1 LTTVSTTVESTIA
14 APREPFFTW
23 LVPGVFF
30 DELHTVLR
38 DAAFMPGVEKT
49 TDTTGPWD
57 VPGSN
62 RIVHTTDGAQVRETV
77 TAAVAPDYFSY
88 RVNEFSS
95 PLIKRLVSEAR
106 GQWWFSSE
114 GDRTHAKWTYSF
126 DTRGIWAVPIL
137 FPMVKLL
144 WKRYMRAAM
153 NVTKQ
158 RAEVEVK
165 AVSQ

>member
-1 LTTVSTTVESTIA
+1 MTTVSSTVESTIA
-14 APREPFFTW
+14 APRGPFWTW

-30 DELHTVLR
+30 NELHTVLR
-38 DAAFMPGVEKT
+38 DAAFMPGVERT

-62 RIVHTTDGAQVRETV
+62 RIIHTTDGSTVRETV
-77 TAAVAPDYFSY
+77 TSAVAPDYFAY
-88 RVNEFSS
+88 RVTEFTS
-95 PLIKRLVSEAR
+95 PLIRRLVTEAR
-106 GQWWFSSE
+106 GQWWFSDA
-114 GDRTHAKWTYSF
+114 GAGTHAKWTYSF
-126 DTRGIWAVPIL
+126 DTKAFWAVPLL

-144 WKRYMRAAM
+144 WSRYMKAAM
-153 NVTKQ
+153 NVTKE